1 MDSDRSSKRRKLN
14 TPTKPSIQSSAAA
27 KLAELRQSRSAGK
40 LQQHPA
46 QILTNGNTESTVPGR
61 AVEQDV
67 VQVSA
72 ANDEPS
78 HGASA
83 APIRTPARQSAK
95 KSALEDKSK
104 QGTGVNGTHEQ
115 SDLVTLS
122 RSATKTQGRRT
133 QEQKD
138 AVEDVEMKD
147 AEEIIRVAPAVTNH
161 EVQDEDDA
169 DTPRRTTGRRRQ
181 PSKKLQESIGSAT
194 PEPASSK
201 RRTPRSVRTG
211 PVQPSPKPSEEPTIA
226 AAENGVAPTL
236 KRRRKLSDL
245 SQQFVQPPTAEVEPA
260 LAEAAATPLLD
271 PPTVEKPK
279 RTPRS
284 RAKPKKDTIPN
295 GQPTAVEIDI
305 EIEQPTYVP
314 PEVEKP
320 ATVQMPALGLN
331 TEAPTIDANDDAQP
345 FDETASIP
353 ADRMEMLRTLILQR
367 ITRQVPYQLSGL
379 TDESAKI
386 ENLIQQTILAGES
399 NSLMVIGARGS
410 GKSAVVENIIQDQRS
425 KHGDDFH
432 VVRLNGFIHTDDKIA
447 LRDIWH
453 QLGREMEMEDD
464 MLVKNYADTLTTLL
478 ALLSHPADMGQE
490 TTGLTAKSI
499 IFILDEFDLF
509 ASHPRQTLLYNLF
522 DIAQSRKA
530 PIAVLGLT
538 TRLDVAESL
547 EKRVRSRFSHRS
559 VYLPLAKNFAIFRT
573 ICQSVLTLSTS
584 SSTAELGT
592 SLHAWNSTI
601 HTLFDTQPTFTA
613 HLQKIYTTT
622 KSIPDFQTSMLLP
635 LSTLP
640 TTQTTT
646 ASLLSHLTD
655 TLANAPSLLPPDNRL
670 TLLCS
675 LSTLALSLLIA
686 AARLSIIHDTE
697 TCTFALAYDEY
708 KSLASKARITASASG
723 ALATGSGARV
733 WSQASAAGAWEG
745 LIDAGLVL
753 AMSERRTGDASKG
766 LCRIDVGLEEL
777 GACADN
783 GEVEMSAVLAKWCKE
798 I

>member
-14 TPTKPSIQSSAAA
+14 TPTKLPAQSSAAA
-27 KLAELRQSRSAGK
+27 KLAELRQSRSASK
-40 LQQHPA
+40 FQQDTG
-46 QILTNGNTESTVPGR
+46 QTLVNGNTESIEPEKVP
-61 AVEQDV
+61 EHDII
-67 VQVSA
+67 QVAHNETPNVASTAPKRTSA
-72 ANDEPS
+72 K
-78 HGASA
+78 
-83 APIRTPARQSAK
+83 RSAK
-95 KSALEDKSK
+95 KSTLEDEFKQIIEANGVSARSDVVTPSK
-104 QGTGVNGTHEQ
+104 
-115 SDLVTLS
+115 
-122 RSATKTQGRRT
+122 SATKTQQNRT
-133 QEQKD
+133 EEQKH
-138 AVEDVEMKD
+138 VFEDVEMKD
-147 AEEIIRVAPAVTNH
+147 AEEVIHVAMAVTDQ
-161 EVQDEDDA
+161 VGQDEDDV

-194 PEPASSK
+194 PEPATK
-201 RRTPRSVRTG
+201 RRTPRSVKME
-211 PVQPSPKPSEEPTIA
+211 PVQPSPKQSEEPQTGG
-226 AAENGVAPTL
+226 AENEVAPKL

-245 SQQFVQPPTAEVEPA
+245 SQQFIQHPTTEVEPA

-284 RAKPKKDTIPN
+284 RAKPKKDIVPVE
-295 GQPTAVEIDI
+295 QPIDI
-305 EIEQPTYVP
+305 VLETEQPPDVP
-314 PEVEKP
+314 IEVEEP
-320 ATVQMPALGLN
+320 ATVHLPASRSN
-331 TEAPTIDANDDAQP
+331 IEAPTIDEDEEVQP
-345 FDETASIP
+345 FDESASIP
-353 ADRMEMLRTLILQR
+353 ADHMEMLQTLVLQR
-367 ITRQVPYQLSGL
+367 ITRQVPYQLNGL
-379 TDESAKI
+379 NDESAKI
-386 ENLIQQTILAGES
+386 ESLIQQTIVAGES
-399 NSLMVIGARGS
+399 NSMMVIGSRGS
-410 GKSAVVENIIQDQRS
+410 GKSATVENIIQDQRS

-432 VVRLNGFIHTDDKIA
+432 VVRLNGFVHTDDKIA

-490 TTGLTAKSI
+490 TTGVTAKSI
-499 IFILDEFDLF
+499 IFIIDEFDLF

-547 EKRVRSRFSHRS
+547 EKRVKSRFSHRS
-559 VYLPLAKNFAIFRT
+559 VYLPRAKNFAIFRST
-573 ICQSVLTLSTS
+573 CQSILTLSA
-584 SSTAELGT
+584 SSTTADLGP

-601 HTLFDTQPTFTA
+601 HTLFDTQPAFTA

-640 TTQTTT
+640 VARTTT
-646 ASLLSHLTD
+646 ADLLSHLTN

-670 TLLCS
+670 TLLSS

-753 AMSERRTGDASKG
+753 AISERRTGDASKG
-766 LCRIDVGLEEL
+766 LCRVDVSLEEL

-783 GEVEMSAVLAKWCKE
+783 GEVEMSAVLGRWCKE

>member
-1 MDSDRSSKRRKLN
+1 MDSDRSPKRRKLN
-14 TPTKPSIQSSAAA
+14 TPTKLPTQSSAAA
-27 KLAELRQSRSAGK
+27 KLAELRQSRSASK
-40 LQQHPA
+40 LQQDPLQTLA
-46 QILTNGNTESTVPGR
+46 NGDTESTGPEKALER
-61 AVEQDV
+61 DTI
-67 VQVSA
+67 QVSA
-72 ANDEPS
+72 ANREQPN
-78 HGASA
+78 GAST
-83 APIRTPARQSAK
+83 APKRTPGRQSAT
-95 KSALEDKSK
+95 KSALEDRSK
-104 QGTGVNGTHEQ
+104 EGTEAYGMNGHAEV
-115 SDLVTLS
+115 VTPS
-122 RSATKTQGRRT
+122 RSTTKTQGSRT
-133 QEQKD
+133 KKQKD
-138 AVEDVEMKD
+138 AVEDVEMQD
-147 AEEIIRVAPAVTNH
+147 AEDVIRVAPAVANQDG
-161 EVQDEDDA
+161 QDEDDV

-194 PEPASSK
+194 PEPATK
-201 RRTPRSVRTG
+201 RRTPRSVKTG
-211 PVQPSPKPSEEPTIA
+211 SAQPSPKPSEELQTA

-245 SQQFVQPPTAEVEPA
+245 SQHIIQPSTEVEPA
-260 LAEAAATPLLD
+260 LVEAAATPLLD

-284 RAKPKKDTIPN
+284 RVKPKKDGVPGRTPIDVE
-295 GQPTAVEIDI
+295 VEIAT
-305 EIEQPTYVP
+305 EQPPAVSV
-314 PEVEKP
+314 EVEEP
-320 ATVQMPALGLN
+320 AIVPVAVSRSN
-331 TEAPTIDANDDAQP
+331 TEAPTTEDDKEVQP
-345 FDETASIP
+345 FDESASIP
-353 ADRMEMLRTLILQR
+353 AEHLEMLQTLILQR
-367 ITRQVPYQLSGL
+367 VTRQVPYQLSGL
-379 TDESAKI
+379 SDEYAKI
-386 ENLIQQTILAGES
+386 ESLMQQTILAGES

-410 GKSAVVENIIQDQRS
+410 GKSAIVENIVQDQRL

-490 TTGLTAKSI
+490 TTGMTAKSI

-547 EKRVRSRFSHRS
+547 EKRVKSRFSHRS
-559 VYLPLAKNFAIFRT
+559 VYLPLAKNFAIFRLS
-573 ICQSVLTLSTS
+573 CQSILTIPS
-584 SSTAELGT
+584 SSTTDHLGP
-592 SLHAWNSTI
+592 SLPAWNSTI
-601 HTLFDTQPTFTA
+601 RTLFDTQPAFTA

-640 TTQTTT
+640 ATNTTT
-646 ASLLSHLTD
+646 ADLLSHLTN

-670 TLLCS
+670 TLLSS

-733 WSQASAAGAWEG
+733 WSQSSAAGAWEG

-766 LCRIDVGLEEL
+766 LCRVDVSLEEL

-783 GEVEMSAVLAKWCKE
+783 GEVEMSAVLGKWCKE